1 MLILVIN
8 FTFCKEY
15 GIVIMTVLCNYFHSV
30 GCIRDNRH
38 YHSSRGTIADIILH
52 FSSIIIFKR
61 Y

>member
-8 FTFCKEY
+8 FTSCKEY

-38 YHSSRGTIADIILH
+38 YHSSRGTIADIILRE
-52 FSSIIIFKR
+52 FNINL
-61 Y
+61 YN